1 MPRRT
6 IILNGY
12 VFNLSYEEYT
22 AVHSFHIMIMEKV
35 EEAGEI
41 YGRTVLA
48 LFTDG
53 PSDVRRMI
61 VNNYGGVRLMEPM
74 RPL

>member
-12 VFNLSYEEYT
+12 VFNLSCEEYT

-41 YGRTVLA
+41 YGRTVLHFY
-48 LFTDG
+48 LWNL
-53 PSDVRRMI
+53 RMSA
-61 VNNYGGVRLMEPM
+61 V
-74 RPL
+74 